1 MKVGVVIVLA
11 GKGKRLA
18 KGDKA
23 ALSLDRNPLFC
34 KVLTAFKGIKGV
46 KEIALVLR
54 KSNFSLAK
62 KFTKG
67 ENVTLVEGGV
77 ERTDSVFKGLLS
89 LGKDID
95 YVLIH
100 DGARPFVTKKI
111 ILDILKELKKHPA
124 VICGLKCPDT
134 LKLVNQGVVN
144 KTLARE
150 DIYLVQTPQGF
161 KRKIIVEDYRKF
173 RKRKLTPPKA
183 GLTDDAQMLE
193 AMGKPVKV
201 IKGDTLNFKI
211 TYPQDILLA
220 KAVSSQLV
228 GPDFNKVGLGFD
240 VHRLSRKKKDLVL
253 GGAKIPSIFS
263 LIAVSDG
270 DVVLHAVSDAL
281 CGAAGLGDIGDYF
294 PPQDKR
300 SKGIDSKEILNF
312 ILKKV
317 NKKYT
322 IGNLDIVIATDK
334 PRLFPYKGKITK
346 SLKKLLSTTK
356 INVKLKSKEGL
367 NILGSKNSISCF
379 AFVSLRKRKKK

>member
-23 ALSLDRNPLFC
+23 ALSLDRKPLFC
-34 KVLTAFKGIKGV
+34 KALTAFKGIKGV

-54 KSNFSLAK
+54 KSNFSLAR
-62 KFTKG
+62 KFIKD
-67 ENVTLVEGGV
+67 ENVTLVEGGA
-77 ERTDSVFKGLLS
+77 ERADSVFKGLLS

-100 DGARPFVTKKI
+100 DGARPFVTKRI

-134 LKLVNQGVVN
+134 LKLVKQGFVK

-150 DIYLVQTPQGF
+150 DIYFVQTPQGF
-161 KRKIIVEDYRKF
+161 KRKIIVEAYGKF
-173 RKRKLTPPKA
+173 KKRRF
-183 GLTDDAQMLE
+183 TDDARMIE

-201 IKGDTLNFKI
+201 IKGDALNFKI

-228 GPDFNKVGLGFD
+228 GPGYNKVGLGFD
-240 VHRLSRKKKDLVL
+240 VHRLSRKKKDLIL
-253 GGAKIPSIFS
+253 GGAKIHSIFS

-312 ILKKV
+312 ILKRV